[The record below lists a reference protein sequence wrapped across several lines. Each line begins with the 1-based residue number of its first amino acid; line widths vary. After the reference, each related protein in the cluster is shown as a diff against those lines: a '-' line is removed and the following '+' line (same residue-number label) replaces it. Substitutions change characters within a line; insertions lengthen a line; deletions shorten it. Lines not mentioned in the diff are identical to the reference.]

1 MQILKRIMLLAF
13 IVSAF
18 AVAAF
23 AQNVN
28 VTATG
33 GTTTATYATL
43 TDAFNAVN
51 AGTHTGAITMSIVA
65 STTEPANTSAV
76 LNSSGAGSASYTS
89 VVIRPTV
96 DGVTITGTGG
106 ASGSCGGK
114 GLIELN
120 GADNVTIDGDNPN
133 SAGTNRNLTLTDTC
147 IGTYASVIRV
157 ALALTVVTSA
167 DNNTFRNLVIN
178 GSAPGRNIST
188 ATSTTGTE
196 NTTYGILATGG
207 ASATS
212 ATTAPATI
220 TSTSTLIAAGP
231 TASNLTIDNN
241 SITTAARGIAVQ
253 GSGTAVFPGL
263 TITGN
268 NIGNPTA
275 GAVDGIYSF
284 GITAQGSTNA
294 VIRANIV
301 NVESFLATSIRGI
314 DTGSISATGSGFT
327 FERNQVNRVFN
338 RSTGGQG
345 AYGIN
350 ISSGNGHTIRNNF
363 VSNVSNV
370 ANATFSTTFGAHGI
384 RIASGI
390 GHFIYHNSVNMYGD
404 VTGTGAALT
413 SALTFVTT
421 TTTGIDARNNALV
434 NTQTESLAAT
444 PASSAFVAIYLP
456 TGGTSG
462 YALNLN
468 NNDYYTGAT
477 PAVNNGYGQSG
488 TTAGTGFFT
497 TFDATQTTPATNLRS
512 YTSTL
517 SAAGTNDN
525 ASKAVNPQFVSATD
539 LHIAAGSPL
548 VDMGVDVGVGQDID
562 AQNRVPPPDIGADEP
577 GGITPPSNDIAATAI
592 IAPANGGTFGFGAAP
607 SPQATFT
614 NVGTAAQAN
623 VMVQFTITGP
633 GGYSY
638 SNTQTIAAI
647 TPSQTVTVTFAAVP
661 AFTTAGSYTM
671 TATVLTA
678 DQNSANN
685 TVSGSFTVVA
695 PVAGGNVNVGTG
707 QTYTSLTNAGGLF
720 AALNAG
726 GATGNIVINITS
738 DLTGETGA
746 VALNELAGGLTVT
759 IKPSGAARNISG
771 APSAALIALNGADN
785 VTIDG
790 SLSGGT
796 DRSLTITFT
805 TGTAGINIG
814 SGTNGAQN
822 NTVKNVNVVG
832 YSPTAALTGIGTGG
846 NSVGSTAAAF
856 NNNNRIQ
863 NNDVK
868 GTTYG
873 IFSLGQSATAKN
885 TGTVIT
891 QNTMIGTGANGF
903 GKAGIYV
910 IYDDGGQFTKNVI
923 DGVSSAASGVDTVG
937 MAIGQQSVTTTTTT
951 GFEVSNATISQNRI
965 GAVVQ
970 TATYSAVG
978 ILLGPS
984 ATGTNTVSNNF
995 VSGVNSNGTSGDFA
1009 VGIFIINGAGGTQ
1022 NVYFNSVSMTGDRG
1036 ADASMYGSYALA
1048 IGGGDNATNVVDNI
1062 LYNTQTN
1069 TSTATTAKS
1078 YAYGISYAAFTNL
1091 TSNYND
1097 LFVGG
1102 TLGTV
1107 GITGGLVNTTG
1118 TDRVAFTDFTTAT
1131 GKDANSKNVDPLFVS
1146 ATDLHIQATSPVI
1159 NMGIAAG
1166 GITTDFDGQ
1175 TRDAMPDIG
1184 ADEILP
1190 AVPGTLALSSAT
1202 YTVAENAAGGTV
1214 TITVNRTGGT
1224 DGAVGATYALTNG
1237 TATGGATCAAG
1248 VDFINTGGTVSF
1260 ANGVMSQTFTV
1271 AICNDTIFEG
1281 NETFSV
1287 TLSAPTGG
1295 ATIGTPST
1303 AVVTIMDDE
1312 MAQPGM
1318 LQLSAATYSVGE
1330 AGPTVTI
1337 TATRT
1342 GGTDGAVGATYA
1354 LTNGT
1359 ATGGATC
1366 AAGIDYINTG
1376 GTVSFATGQA
1386 SQTFTVA
1393 ICNDTILEGNE
1404 TFNVTLSAPTG
1415 GATIGTPATAVVTI
1429 LDDEVAQPGVLQF
1442 SAATY
1447 SVGEAGG
1454 TATVTV
1460 TRTGGTDGAV
1470 SANYTLANG
1479 TATGGASCAAGIDFV
1494 NTGGTVS
1501 FANGQASQ
1509 TFTVAICNDTVFEG
1523 NETFNVTLAGATGGA
1538 TIGTPATATVTIID
1552 DEVAQPGTLQ
1562 FGSSTYSVGEATST
1576 VTLTVTRT
1584 GGTDGAVGATYA
1596 LANGTATGGASCA
1609 PGIDFVNTGGTVSF
1623 TNGQASQTIA
1633 VTICNDTVF
1642 EGNETFTATLSA
1654 ATGGATIGTPATATV
1669 TIIDDETA
1677 QPGTLQLSAATYTVA
1692 ENVAGGTVTVTVTR
1706 TGGTDG
1712 AVTVNYAL
1720 TDGTATGGAT
1730 CAAGV
1735 DFVNTGGT
1743 VSFANGEASK
1753 TFTVAIC
1760 NDTLVESSETFNVTL
1775 SAPTGGATVGTPAT
1789 ATVTITDDD
1798 LLPGLSGNVNVGA
1811 GQTYTSLTNA
1821 GGAFEALNT
1830 LGATGNV
1837 TFSITSDLTGETGA
1851 VALNEVVGGF
1861 TVTIKPSGAARTISG
1876 TSAASSGVIIL
1887 NGTDNVTIDG
1897 SLSGGTDRS
1906 LTITNATTTSVVI
1919 WIRSASA
1926 TNGATNDTVKNTNL
1940 AGSAATNIIAGI
1952 LTGSSTFGSAA
1963 AAANSN
1969 NTIQNNNIIRAQNA
1983 VFISG
1988 VATTFDQNWMI
1999 TGNTFGSTVA
2009 AEKLSFR
2016 GMLIGNAQNFVISQN
2031 TIMGVNST
2039 ATSTSIMNGIQVA
2052 TAANGGLITRN
2063 NISDIKQTNPG
2074 GFGAAGITL
2083 GQAGTTANVT
2093 VANNFIRD
2101 VTGAGFAGVGA
2112 NDNGYGITVSAGGG
2126 YKIYFNSINLATSQ
2140 TAAGSITGALNITAA
2155 VTATNAIDLRDN
2167 ILVNTETVGT
2177 GYAVINSSTAA
2188 AAVFTDINYNDYFAQ
2203 NVGRQGTTDF
2213 PTLTDWRGAT
2223 GKDVNSQAVDP
2234 LFVSATDLHLQPT
2247 SPVLD
2252 DGTPIAGITNDFD
2265 GDLRSATTPDIGADE
2280 IVGTAPQNG
2289 TLALSAAT
2297 YSVGEAAGTVTV
2309 TVNRTNGT
2317 DGAVSANYTLA
2328 NGTATGGATCAAGID
2343 FVNTGGT
2350 VSFANGQ
2357 ASQTFTVAICND
2369 TVFEGNETF
2378 NVTLSGATGGAT
2390 IGTPATATVT
2400 IVDDEVAQ
2408 PGVLQFNATT
2418 YSVGEAAGTAT
2429 VTVTRTGGTDG
2440 AVTVNYALANGTA
2453 TGGATCAAG
2462 VDYINTGGTVSFA
2475 NGETS
2480 KTFTVM
2486 ICNDTVVE
2494 SNETFTAT
2502 LSAATGGATIGT
2514 PATATIT
2521 IIDDDVVV
2529 PSLTINDVRV
2539 FEGDTGTVNAVFT
2552 VTASTTSTTAFSVT
2566 YSTADN
2572 TATAGVDYTAVSG
2585 TLTFAPGQTT
2595 RTITVP
2601 IIGDLLMEANE
2612 TFFVNLNVPTGATI
2626 ADPQGIGII
2635 VDDDRAIVADF
2646 DNDGRTDFS
2655 VFRPSNGYWYVLPS
2669 GGGSYTFTLNGV
2681 NGDLPVPGDYDG
2693 DAKTDYAVFRPSNGT
2708 WYIRRS
2714 SDNVLVQQQWG
2725 FGTDKPVQGDFDGD
2739 GKTDIAVFRPSNG
2752 VWYVLRSSGGT
2763 LIVPFGTNGDVPVQG
2778 DYDGDAKTDYAVY
2791 RNGVWYVMNSSNGAV
2806 SGINFGAAT
2815 DKPLVGDFDGDG
2827 KSDFTVYRSGVWY
2840 IFQTLTGTSRG
2851 VAFGAANDIP
2861 VVGDYD
2867 GDGTSDIAVFRPS
2880 TGIWYYLRSSDN
2892 GFAGTAF
2899 GQNGD
2904 IPIPSGYQSLQ

>member
-1 MQILKRIMLLAF
+1 M
-13 IVSAF
+13 
-18 AVAAF
+18 
-23 AQNVN
+23 
-28 VTATG
+28 
-33 GTTTATYATL
+33 
-43 TDAFNAVN
+43 
-51 AGTHTGAITMSIVA
+51 
-65 STTEPANTSAV
+65 
-76 LNSSGAGSASYTS
+76 
-89 VVIRPTV
+89 
-96 DGVTITGTGG
+96 
-106 ASGSCGGK
+106 
-114 GLIELN
+114 
-120 GADNVTIDGDNPN
+120 
-133 SAGTNRNLTLTDTC
+133 
-147 IGTYASVIRV
+147 
-157 ALALTVVTSA
+157 
-167 DNNTFRNLVIN
+167 
-178 GSAPGRNIST
+178 
-188 ATSTTGTE
+188 
-196 NTTYGILATGG
+196 
-207 ASATS
+207 
-212 ATTAPATI
+212 
-220 TSTSTLIAAGP
+220 
-231 TASNLTIDNN
+231 
-241 SITTAARGIAVQ
+241 
-253 GSGTAVFPGL
+253 
-263 TITGN
+263 
-268 NIGNPTA
+268 
-275 GAVDGIYSF
+275 
-284 GITAQGSTNA
+284 
-294 VIRANIV
+294 
-301 NVESFLATSIRGI
+301 
-314 DTGSISATGSGFT
+314 
-327 FERNQVNRVFN
+327 
-338 RSTGGQG
+338 
-345 AYGIN
+345 
-350 ISSGNGHTIRNNF
+350 
-363 VSNVSNV
+363 
-370 ANATFSTTFGAHGI
+370 
-384 RIASGI
+384 
-390 GHFIYHNSVNMYGD
+390 
-404 VTGTGAALT
+404 
-413 SALTFVTT
+413 
-421 TTTGIDARNNALV
+421 
-434 NTQTESLAAT
+434 
-444 PASSAFVAIYLP
+444 
-456 TGGTSG
+456 
-462 YALNLN
+462 
-468 NNDYYTGAT
+468 
-477 PAVNNGYGQSG
+477 
-488 TTAGTGFFT
+488 
-497 TFDATQTTPATNLRS
+497 
-512 YTSTL
+512 
-517 SAAGTNDN
+517 
-525 ASKAVNPQFVSATD
+525 
-539 LHIAAGSPL
+539 
-548 VDMGVDVGVGQDID
+548 
-562 AQNRVPPPDIGADEP
+562 
-577 GGITPPSNDIAATAI
+577 
-592 IAPANGGTFGFGAAP
+592 
-607 SPQATFT
+607 
-614 NVGTAAQAN
+614 
-623 VMVQFTITGP
+623 
-633 GGYSY
+633 
-638 SNTQTIAAI
+638 
-647 TPSQTVTVTFAAVP
+647 
-661 AFTTAGSYTM
+661 
-671 TATVLTA
+671 
-678 DQNSANN
+678 
-685 TVSGSFTVVA
+685 
-695 PVAGGNVNVGTG
+695 
-707 QTYTSLTNAGGLF
+707 
-720 AALNAG
+720 
-726 GATGNIVINITS
+726 
-738 DLTGETGA
+738 
-746 VALNELAGGLTVT
+746 
-759 IKPSGAARNISG
+759 
-771 APSAALIALNGADN
+771 
-785 VTIDG
+785 
-790 SLSGGT
+790 
-796 DRSLTITFT
+796 
-805 TGTAGINIG
+805 
-814 SGTNGAQN
+814 
-822 NTVKNVNVVG
+822 
-832 YSPTAALTGIGTGG
+832 
-846 NSVGSTAAAF
+846 
-856 NNNNRIQ
+856 
-863 NNDVK
+863 
-868 GTTYG
+868 
-873 IFSLGQSATAKN
+873 
-885 TGTVIT
+885 
-891 QNTMIGTGANGF
+891 
-903 GKAGIYV
+903 
-910 IYDDGGQFTKNVI
+910 
-923 DGVSSAASGVDTVG
+923 
-937 MAIGQQSVTTTTTT
+937 
-951 GFEVSNATISQNRI
+951 
-965 GAVVQ
+965 
-970 TATYSAVG
+970 
-978 ILLGPS
+978 
-984 ATGTNTVSNNF
+984 
-995 VSGVNSNGTSGDFA
+995 
-1009 VGIFIINGAGGTQ
+1009 
-1022 NVYFNSVSMTGDRG
+1022 
-1036 ADASMYGSYALA
+1036 
-1048 IGGGDNATNVVDNI
+1048 
-1062 LYNTQTN
+1062 
-1069 TSTATTAKS
+1069 
-1078 YAYGISYAAFTNL
+1078 
-1091 TSNYND
+1091 
-1097 LFVGG
+1097 
-1102 TLGTV
+1102 
-1107 GITGGLVNTTG
+1107 
-1118 TDRVAFTDFTTAT
+1118 
-1131 GKDANSKNVDPLFVS
+1131 
-1146 ATDLHIQATSPVI
+1146 
-1159 NMGIAAG
+1159 
-1166 GITTDFDGQ
+1166 
-1175 TRDAMPDIG
+1175 
-1184 ADEILP
+1184 
-1190 AVPGTLALSSAT
+1190 
-1202 YTVAENAAGGTV
+1202 
-1214 TITVNRTGGT
+1214 
-1224 DGAVGATYALTNG
+1224 
-1237 TATGGATCAAG
+1237 
-1248 VDFINTGGTVSF
+1248 
-1260 ANGVMSQTFTV
+1260 
-1271 AICNDTIFEG
+1271 
-1281 NETFSV
+1281 
-1287 TLSAPTGG
+1287 
-1295 ATIGTPST
+1295 
-1303 AVVTIMDDE
+1303 
-1312 MAQPGM
+1312 
-1318 LQLSAATYSVGE
+1318 
-1330 AGPTVTI
+1330 
-1337 TATRT
+1337 
-1342 GGTDGAVGATYA
+1342 
-1354 LTNGT
+1354 
-1359 ATGGATC
+1359 
-1366 AAGIDYINTG
+1366 
-1376 GTVSFATGQA
+1376 
-1386 SQTFTVA
+1386 
-1393 ICNDTILEGNE
+1393 
-1404 TFNVTLSAPTG
+1404 
-1415 GATIGTPATAVVTI
+1415 
-1429 LDDEVAQPGVLQF
+1429 
-1442 SAATY
+1442 
-1447 SVGEAGG
+1447 
-1454 TATVTV
+1454 
-1460 TRTGGTDGAV
+1460 
-1470 SANYTLANG
+1470 
-1479 TATGGASCAAGIDFV
+1479 
-1494 NTGGTVS
+1494 
-1501 FANGQASQ
+1501 
-1509 TFTVAICNDTVFEG
+1509 
-1523 NETFNVTLAGATGGA
+1523 
-1538 TIGTPATATVTIID
+1538 
-1552 DEVAQPGTLQ
+1552 
-1562 FGSSTYSVGEATST
+1562 
-1576 VTLTVTRT
+1576 
-1584 GGTDGAVGATYA
+1584 
-1596 LANGTATGGASCA
+1596 
-1609 PGIDFVNTGGTVSF
+1609 
-1623 TNGQASQTIA
+1623 
-1633 VTICNDTVF
+1633 
-1642 EGNETFTATLSA
+1642 
-1654 ATGGATIGTPATATV
+1654 
-1669 TIIDDETA
+1669 
-1677 QPGTLQLSAATYTVA
+1677 SAATYTVA

-1735 DFVNTGGT
+1735 DYINTGGT

-1798 LLPGLSGNVNVGA
+1798 LPPGLSGNVNVGA

-1861 TVTIKPSGAARTISG
+1861 TVTIKPSGAVRTISG

-2328 NGTATGGATCAAGID
+2328 NGTATGGASCAAGID

-2378 NVTLSGATGGAT
+2378 NVSLAGATGGAT

-2408 PGVLQFNATT
+2408 PGVLQFNAST

-2453 TGGATCAAG
+2453 TGGASCAAG
-2462 VDYINTGGTVSFA
+2462 VDFVNTGGTVSFA